1 MPPLYTLTECRT
13 GEIVSGLMNQPASN
27 AAFVFSG
34 LASIGDSKD
43 WRQLDVGESATVQDK
58 RGDVYRITRTI

>member
-1 MPPLYTLTECRT
+1 MPPLYTLTDCRT

-34 LASIGDSKD
+34 LASIGDNKD
-43 WRQLDVGESATVQDK
+43 WHRLDVGESATVRDK
-58 RGDVYRITRTI
+58 HGEVYRITRTV